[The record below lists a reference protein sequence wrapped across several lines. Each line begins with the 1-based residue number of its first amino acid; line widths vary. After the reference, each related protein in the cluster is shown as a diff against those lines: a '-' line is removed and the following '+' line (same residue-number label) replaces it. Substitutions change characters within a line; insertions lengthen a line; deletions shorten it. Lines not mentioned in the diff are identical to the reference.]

1 MQELTLCYHKN
12 SKRTGL
18 FWKEHLLS
26 FHMAK
31 TGYKFFFQSKVTFN
45 LVWHNFRHIF
55 ANFLLTS
62 AKFQTVNIFFGM
74 TLVPTRERH
83 YDVFVTEIEM
93 RLTHKLI
100 SECTSNS
107 NFLANHEEN
116 ENDQDNKNHPDNEN
130 EGGYPSKQVHVQSQ

>member
-1 MQELTLCYHKN
+1 
-12 SKRTGL
+12 
-18 FWKEHLLS
+18 
-26 FHMAK
+26 MAK
-31 TGYKFFFQSKVTFN
+31 TGYKFFFQSKVTLN

-55 ANFLLTS
+55 ANFSLTS
-62 AKFQTVNIFFGM
+62 AKFQTVNFFFGM

-93 RLTHKLI
+93 RLTQKLI

-130 EGGYPSKQVHVQSQ
+130 EGSYPSKQVHVQSQ